1 MYGIRQY
8 LIPLLVGVMLASCG
22 GDAPT
27 TDNSN
32 NQSGAP
38 STPVTESPG
47 GSSDTKDTTTTPD
60 KTQTPS
66 PNGDKA
72 ADTGTDKN
80 SLTLDIYQVDSQCE
94 KLIPNK
100 VAVSTE
106 NSVNAAVGKVLD
118 QVSDRD
124 LELAGYRVDVDTG
137 SGMATVDLRLSPDS
151 RRRFLSLSTC
161 EQLALFGSLRKTLT
175 DNSQFNISDVRFT
188 EQGQEIEF

>member
-32 NQSGAP
+32 NQSGSP

-47 GSSDTKDTTTTPD
+47 GSSDTKDTTTTPE
-60 KTQTPS
+60 KTQTPN
-66 PNGDKA
+66 PEGDKA

-80 SLTLDIYQVDSQCE
+80 SITLDIYQVDSQCE
-94 KLIPNK
+94 KLVPNK

-137 SGMATVDLRLSPDS
+137 SAMATVDLRLSPDS